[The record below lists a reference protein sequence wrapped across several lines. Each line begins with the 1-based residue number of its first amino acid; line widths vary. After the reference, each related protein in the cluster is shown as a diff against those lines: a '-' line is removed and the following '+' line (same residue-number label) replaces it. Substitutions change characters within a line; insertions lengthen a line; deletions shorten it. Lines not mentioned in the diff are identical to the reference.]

1 MTCFVN
7 PSIRACYRVPQDGG
21 LALGPPSPRYRF
33 GPVGILL
40 PRARE
45 STAPKPTG
53 GAACLMIRLPP
64 CRHIPGSAL
73 IGSAIGLLA
82 DPYCRSTIDVELA
95 DKSLTIGFLL
105 VIYIVDVV

>member
-1 MTCFVN
+1 
-7 PSIRACYRVPQDGG
+7 
-21 LALGPPSPRYRF
+21 
-33 GPVGILL
+33 
-40 PRARE
+40 
-45 STAPKPTG
+45 
-53 GAACLMIRLPP
+53 MIRLPP